1 MEMQTYA
8 QMLSAQH
15 THNIAWAIRGSRRLV
30 FTYIYICKTLLVLFH
45 LLICAYMKTSIIM
58 QICYEFT
65 NYLWGEMT
73 ARGVIQSFIH
83 SIITAIAI
91 IVDELWTENRMQPQ
105 CAVATLC
112 IARYTVENACALECA
127 WARSHTQDV
136 DEERSHKAVRVHD
149 AVIARRAQ
157 THTLMQRHRQ
167 AIQMHGVTC
176 KIQWI
181 SSVAPFVLTPWWSFV
196 SVSSY

>member
-1 MEMQTYA
+1 MHKCSRHSTHITLHEPYA
-8 QMLSAQH
+8 DRDASCSH
-15 THNIAWAIRGSRRLV
+15 
-30 FTYIYICKTLLVLFH
+30 IYICKTLLVLFH

-157 THTLMQRHRQ
+157 THTHSCSDIGKPYKCTESHARFNE
-167 AIQMHGVTC
+167 
-176 KIQWI
+176 
-181 SSVAPFVLTPWWSFV
+181 SVL
-196 SVSSY
+196 